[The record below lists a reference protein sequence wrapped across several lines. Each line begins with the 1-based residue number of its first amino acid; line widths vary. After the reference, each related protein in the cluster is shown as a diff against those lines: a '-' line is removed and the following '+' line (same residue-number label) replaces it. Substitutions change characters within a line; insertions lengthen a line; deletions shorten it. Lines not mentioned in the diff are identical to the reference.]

1 MMTQSNL
8 GDCWRNWNWFHQI
21 RPQSQQLLNRQQSYW
36 SESVTISSVWRII
49 YHSLWNGCYYSL
61 LLFLI
66 YLFIIALRYIQPYI
80 LLPAFYLKF
89 VPKGAPVLLCSS
101 ALFYFF
107 LLFSLFLA
115 LVKSCSHEGVL
126 VSLCWAVPFFFFRET
141 GDYRITANCQLL
153 EITTKNILSI
163 SALLWCIVQSTRQ
176 HFLKVAISLLYVPM
190 TTFHS
195 QRKQFVCINTGAL
208 EVVTVHGVSP
218 TPLHSIHSPCL
229 LQRP

>member
-49 YHSLWNGCYYSL
+49 SHSLWNWYHYL
-61 LLFLI
+61 LLSFLI
-66 YLFIIALRYIQPYI
+66 LFFITLRYIQPYI

-89 VPKGAPVLLCSS
+89 GPKGNSS
-101 ALFYFF
+101 LIMLIGSFYFF
-107 LLFSLFLA
+107 LLTLLILA

-176 HFLKVAISLLYVPM
+176 HFLMFYGHFITLCCYD
-190 TTFHS
+190 H
-195 QRKQFVCINTGAL
+195 
-208 EVVTVHGVSP
+208 
-218 TPLHSIHSPCL
+218 
-229 LQRP
+229 